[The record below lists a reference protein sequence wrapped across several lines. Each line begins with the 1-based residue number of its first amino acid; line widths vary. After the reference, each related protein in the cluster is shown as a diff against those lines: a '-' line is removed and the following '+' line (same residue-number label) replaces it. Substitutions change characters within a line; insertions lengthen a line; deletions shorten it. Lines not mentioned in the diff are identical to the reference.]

1 MGSEVGA
8 AGDPPREAL
17 ERILKIGRARGLG
30 PADIE
35 GMSARAFG
43 RKPGQLNRA
52 EASNLIKEL
61 TNLRRQ
67 TA

>member
-1 MGSEVGA
+1 
-8 AGDPPREAL
+8 
-17 ERILKIGRARGLG
+17 
-30 PADIE
+30 
-35 GMSARAFG
+35 MSAWAFG
-43 RKPGQLNRA
+43 RKPGPLTRA

>member
-1 MGSEVGA
+1 
-8 AGDPPREAL
+8 
-17 ERILKIGRARGLG
+17 
-30 PADIE
+30 
-35 GMSARAFG
+35 MSTRAFG

-61 TNLRRQ
+61 TNLRRR